1 MEKLY
6 RVTPLHKKSVEYF
19 VDVYQKLPDGK
30 IRGFDVT
37 EVWRW
42 GVGFR
47 EEDNPVW
54 NSETDRVLCNP
65 QTGWG
70 CELEDLC
77 GVYVTFGCWDMD
89 GNSYEGFT
97 EEEKAE
103 IEAILRYE
111 KEDED
116 GRCGTAWIYDGDHD
130 WEIEEDCVYILGPV
144 KIDLVDANGY
154 GDSAVLE
161 ENIEAYDPEKD
172 QQES

>member
-6 RVTPLHKKSVEYF
+6 RITPLEKKSVEYF
-19 VDVYQKLPDGK
+19 VDVFERMSDGT

-42 GVGFR
+42 GYGFR
-47 EEDNPVW
+47 EEDEPVW
-54 NSETDRVLCNP
+54 QFETDRVHCNP
-65 QTGWG
+65 QVGWG
-70 CELEDLC
+70 CELEDLIS
-77 GVYVTFGCWDMD
+77 VYVNFSD
-89 GNSYEGFT
+89 GFT

-116 GRCGTAWIYDGDHD
+116 GRCGTGWIYDGDHK
-130 WEIEEDCVYILGPV
+130 WEVEDDHVAILGPV

-154 GDSAVLE
+154 GDSAILE
-161 ENIEAYDPEKD
+161 ENVQPYKD
-172 QQES
+172 EDDK

>member
-54 NSETDRVLCNP
+54 TSETDRVLCDP

-130 WEIEEDCVYILGPV
+130 WEIEEDCV
-144 KIDLVDANGY
+144 
-154 GDSAVLE
+154 
-161 ENIEAYDPEKD
+161 
-172 QQES
+172 

>member
-6 RVTPLHKKSVEYF
+6 RISPLEKKSVEYF
-19 VDVYQKLPDGK
+19 VDVYEKMPDGT

-42 GVGFR
+42 GYGFR

-54 NSETDRVLCNP
+54 KFEKDRINCNP
-65 QTGWG
+65 QVGWG

-77 GVYVTFGCWDMD
+77 GVYINFSD
-89 GNSYEGFT
+89 GFT
-97 EEEKAE
+97 DEEKAE

-116 GRCGTAWIYDGDHD
+116 GRCGTGWIYDGDHN

-144 KIDLVDANGY
+144 KIDIVDANGY
-154 GDSAVLE
+154 GDTAVIE
-161 ENIEAYDPEKD
+161 ENVEPYDET
-172 QQES
+172 